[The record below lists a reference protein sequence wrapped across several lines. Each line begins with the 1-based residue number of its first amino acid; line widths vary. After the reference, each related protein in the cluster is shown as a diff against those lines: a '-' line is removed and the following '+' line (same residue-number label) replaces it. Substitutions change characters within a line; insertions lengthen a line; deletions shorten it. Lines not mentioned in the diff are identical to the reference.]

1 MTTSSYIFDGPD
13 PDVILR
19 ASLQPGSD
27 EFKDFHVH
35 KVILSIASITF
46 RDTFSIPQPPRHA
59 SESTT
64 LDVVPLSESADVLE
78 TFLRLIY
85 PVDPPVI
92 ENLWLLDDL
101 FRIADKYIAKGIT
114 AKLGKRLISPSFL
127 QHDPI
132 GVFAIACRSNL
143 DEEAR
148 LAVPHTFSIDVTN
161 RIPEGR
167 LQAMTA
173 QTYHRLL
180 TEHGLRRKQ
189 IIDILD
195 AARLSID
202 SHSQCQC
209 LERLKEE
216 TRSHI
221 SGSPHLDRKTLQT
234 SLSLVGSM
242 GPSCRGMVWS
252 NCITSA
258 GFSKFVSDVM
268 RRIQAL

>member
-1 MTTSSYIFDGPD
+1 MSTSSYIFDGPD

-19 ASLQPGSD
+19 APLQPGSD

-35 KVILSIASITF
+35 KVILSVASITF

-59 SESTT
+59 SESIT
-64 LDVVPLSESADVLE
+64 LDVVPLSESANVLE
-78 TFLRLIY
+78 TFLQLIY

-92 ENLWLLDDL
+92 EDLWLLDDL
-101 FRIADKYIAKGIT
+101 FRVADKYIAKGIT
-114 AKLGKRLISPSFL
+114 TKLQKRLISPSFL

-148 LAVPHTFSIDVTN
+148 LAVPHTFSIDVIN
-161 RIPEGR
+161 RIPGEH
-167 LQAMTA
+167 LQVMTA

-202 SHSQCQC
+202 SQNQCQC
-209 LERLKEE
+209 VERLKDKVHP
-216 TRSHI
+216 HI
-221 SGSPHLDRKTLQT
+221 SGSPLLDRATLET
-234 SLSLVGSM
+234 CFSLVGNM
-242 GPSCRGMVWS
+242 GSGCPGRMWS
-252 NCITSA
+252 GCIISA
-258 GFSKFVSDVM
+258 WSSIFVSDVM
-268 RRIQAL
+268 RRIEAL